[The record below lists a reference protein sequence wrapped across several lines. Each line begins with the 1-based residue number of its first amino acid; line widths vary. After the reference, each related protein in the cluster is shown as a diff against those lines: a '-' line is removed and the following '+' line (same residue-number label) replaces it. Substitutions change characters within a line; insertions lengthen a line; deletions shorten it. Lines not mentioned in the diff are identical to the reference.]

1 MGMSSVRPRRDY
13 HWRRGLVSDLLCGWL
28 ECVTDSD
35 PEREDTRLD
44 WGCVLSECVWRV
56 EGGREW
62 IEGRGGV
69 VARMVL
75 GNAVDGTPSGC
86 RGLQPPPPLGAG
98 EGNEEVVCWSG
109 WVGDARVEEGWFERS
124 VGAWMPQGVA
134 QREEV
139 VGRLVDAGVVIRA
152 HTRHLVSDVP
162 ACLNLLREKP
172 GVKLLVDVAGFFEP
186 SMIGDASVHLER
198 ILGGLG
204 GAAWGVVL
212 SDVAVVGRGDEQW
225 CVPVASGAG
234 VLDMERLRGLV
245 GECCGD
251 GVRIIERG

>member
-1 MGMSSVRPRRDY
+1 
-13 HWRRGLVSDLLCGWL
+13 
-28 ECVTDSD
+28 
-35 PEREDTRLD
+35 
-44 WGCVLSECVWRV
+44 VWRV
-56 EGGREW
+56 EGGCEW
-62 IEGRGGV
+62 IEGRGGL
-69 VARMVL
+69 VARVEL
-75 GNAVDGTPSGC
+75 GNAVDGGVAWQRGKGTPSALEDSGTSP
-86 RGLQPPPPLGAG
+86 GGPG
-98 EGNEEVVCWSG
+98 EGNVEVVCWSG

-152 HTRHLVSDVP
+152 HARHLVSDVP

-212 SDVAVVGRGDEQW
+212 CDVAVVGRGDEQW
-225 CVPVASGAG
+225 CVPVASGVG
-234 VLDMERLRGLV
+234 VLNMERLRGLV